1 MHHVVAGA
9 LVTAGRV
16 LLGHRS
22 PLRHRYPDVWDL
34 PGGHVEQG
42 ESEPQALAREMREEL
57 GVQVLVHDSGPLTR
71 LHVPGDEQTEGLK
84 LSVWNVRKWRGDPV
98 NQRPDEHD
106 KLGWFDVHDL
116 DALALAHPS
125 YHQLLRTV
133 LAEQPNRSRT

>member
-22 PLRHRYPDVWDL
+22 PFRDWYPDVWDL

-42 ESEPQALAREMREEL
+42 QSGPQALAREMREEL
-57 GVQVLVHDSGPLTR
+57 GVQVLVHDPGPLTR
-71 LHVPGDEQTEGLK
+71 LHVPGDEQTEGLN
-84 LSVWNVRKWRGDPV
+84 LSVWSVQKWRGDPV
-98 NQRPDEHD
+98 NRCPDEHD
-106 KLGWFDVHDL
+106 ELRWFDVHDL

-125 YHQLLRTV
+125 YHQILRTV
-133 LAEQPNRSRT
+133 LAEQPYRSRT